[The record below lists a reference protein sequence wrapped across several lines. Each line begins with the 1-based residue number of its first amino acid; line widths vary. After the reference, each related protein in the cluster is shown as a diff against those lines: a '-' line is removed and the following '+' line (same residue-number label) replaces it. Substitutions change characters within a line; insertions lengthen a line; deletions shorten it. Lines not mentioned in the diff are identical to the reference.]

1 MPGKFEGI
9 NIYDPWELAGLIS
22 VKPRASRFLS
32 KRYGNAGEVEITE
45 GKRVALDY
53 KFGSTQ
59 IAPFV
64 QDGSTGLALASDGYS
79 TLELDV
85 PNVGVKK
92 NVTRDELNKRLA
104 GEDPA
109 NPYDIPTRAQK
120 KIEEI
125 NGELETS
132 VAARE
137 ELMVADLLVNNGL
150 TITERDDKTGAVLN
164 TYKIDYLAPL
174 DPTGSQLNARQK
186 TLMTQAK
193 GRASFTT
200 SKSWGT
206 ATLTEIIQ
214 DLDGVVQ
221 KYAAA
226 GIAVSELL
234 ITPDIWT
241 ALLANN
247 NFTTPFQNAM
257 FGNQYG
263 DMNSQQLDIDAAVVA
278 HLKVRGRIISL
289 IVFDGTYIDND
300 GTVKSYLPENTAILT
315 APNVI
320 KFKYGS
326 HVIIPEGSNDFENIT
341 GARIPELYI
350 DRSNSSKEYR
360 LHSHPLAMPKQFA
373 SWCVMK
379 VL

>member
-1 MPGKFEGI
+1 M
-9 NIYDPWELAGLIS
+9 
-22 VKPRASRFLS
+22 
-32 KRYGNAGEVEITE
+32 
-45 GKRVALDY
+45 
-53 KFGSTQ
+53 
-59 IAPFV
+59 
-64 QDGSTGLALASDGYS
+64 
-79 TLELDV
+79 

-125 NGELETS
+125 NGQLETA

-193 GRASFTT
+193 GRASFAT
-200 SKSWGT
+200 SKSWAN

-241 ALLANN
+241 ALLANT